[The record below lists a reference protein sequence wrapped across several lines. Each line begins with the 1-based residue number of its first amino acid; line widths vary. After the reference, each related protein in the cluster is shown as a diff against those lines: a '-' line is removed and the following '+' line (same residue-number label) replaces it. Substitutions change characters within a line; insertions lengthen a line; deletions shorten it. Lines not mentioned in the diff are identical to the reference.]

1 MLTSAKIA
9 KDLERR
15 GGALVAMVIED
26 KNKKLQLIQYST
38 GADGEP
44 VVKFISAPADNLRLT
59 EHISGSVHRPV
70 CDIGDAIRER

>member
-9 KDLERR
+9 QDLKRR
-15 GGALVAMVIED
+15 EATLVAVIVED

-38 GADGEP
+38 GTDGEP
-44 VVKFISAPADNLRLT
+44 VVKFISAPADNFRLA

-70 CDIGDAIRER
+70 CDIGKP

>member
-9 KDLERR
+9 QDLERR
-15 GGALVAMVIED
+15 EATLVAVVVED

-44 VVKFISAPADNLRLT
+44 VVKFISAPADNLKLT
-59 EHISGSVHRPV
+59 EHKSGSVHRPV
-70 CDIGDAIRER
+70 CEIGNAIRD